1 MKKLIIGF
9 VLATSISMIARAEEK
24 AVPSVQPKI
33 DLSIVSDTE
42 RNVTQE
48 TTTTEFG
55 FAAEAQ
61 GFELSFLPKWSWD
74 DSEISNIE
82 FSLGYT
88 FDANNSFSFTPYS
101 TVNADKN
108 LNIGDKIIGV
118 KTSYKF

>member
-1 MKKLIIGF
+1 MIWYGRMVIVIVVVHVHKAGSWLQMSICLAYSE
-9 VLATSISMIARAEEK
+9 VL
-24 AVPSVQPKI
+24 
-33 DLSIVSDTE
+33 
-42 RNVTQE
+42 VTLE

-101 TVNADKN
+101 MVNADKKN
-108 LNIGDKIIGV
+108 INIGDKIIGV
-118 KTSYKF
+118 K